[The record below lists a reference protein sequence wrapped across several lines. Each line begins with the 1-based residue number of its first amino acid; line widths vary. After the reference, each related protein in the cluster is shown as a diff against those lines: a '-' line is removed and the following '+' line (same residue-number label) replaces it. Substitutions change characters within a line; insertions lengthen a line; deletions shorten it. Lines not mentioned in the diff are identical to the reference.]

1 MLGYTSWHQ
10 LIVYSCISCLLS
22 ADLLMLLLFSYL
34 SVISLSCYLFIF
46 CLQFII
52 LWYMY
57 TLFICTSTFSFSYTL
72 TGSSDNSGFA
82 RPDIGCIHFI
92 FQVFDELVA
101 SRGVWSFPLLILVFL
116 SSFHSCFCTF
126 LDFCILDLVFTLIL
140 YLYDIMRICLY
151 VILQWSLIYYSSD
164 L

>member
-10 LIVYSCISCLLS
+10 FFVYSCDSWLLS
-22 ADLLMLLLFSYL
+22 SYMLWFSYLFITLFSYL
-34 SVISLSCYLFIF
+34 LSAVYLIIILCTLSACTSSSLYTHTLTRSLS
-46 CLQFII
+46 
-52 LWYMY
+52 
-57 TLFICTSTFSFSYTL
+57 
-72 TGSSDNSGFA
+72 DDPGFV
-82 RPDIGCIHFI
+82 RSDIGCIHFI